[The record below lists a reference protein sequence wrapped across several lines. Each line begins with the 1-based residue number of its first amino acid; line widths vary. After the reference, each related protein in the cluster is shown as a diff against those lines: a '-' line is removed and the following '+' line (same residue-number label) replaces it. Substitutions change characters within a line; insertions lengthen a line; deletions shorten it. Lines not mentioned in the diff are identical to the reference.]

1 MPGDR
6 QTSGKIPAAPVDAQR
21 KPLPPIAEYGFLS
34 NCEVTA
40 LLAAA
45 TASLP
50 ETPGGE
56 RNYDYRYTWLRD
68 STFMLWGLDPVTEP
82 APPDHA

>member
-1 MPGDR
+1 MTDKPAGKSR
-6 QTSGKIPAAPVDAQR
+6 PRRSTLSGSPF
-21 KPLPPIAEYGFLS
+21 PPIAEYGFLS